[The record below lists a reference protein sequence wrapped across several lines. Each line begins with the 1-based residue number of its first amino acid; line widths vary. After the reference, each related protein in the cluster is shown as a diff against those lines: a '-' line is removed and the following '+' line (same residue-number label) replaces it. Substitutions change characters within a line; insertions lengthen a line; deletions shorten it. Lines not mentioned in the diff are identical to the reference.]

1 MVNELLPLIAI
12 AGVVFGVLL
21 SIAKGYSKRPQNEP
35 FKIGNLLSSL
45 VIGVMGVLSVSML
58 IITTLQEQVTELGF
72 VAFAFL
78 FIMQGFGTDQGLS
91 YLDK

>member
-12 AGVVFGVLL
+12 AGVVFGVFL
-21 SIAKGYSKRPQNEP
+21 SIAKGYSIRPANEP

-45 VIGVMGVLSVSML
+45 VIGVMGTLSVSL
-58 IITTLQEQVTELGF
+58 LVISALQEQVNELGF